1 MSTKEETDETLE
13 YAPHLP
19 FTYKDLFIHWFSSD
33 ATTASPM
40 FPLSSD
46 VATVRFDAP
55 AIPSAEVA
63 DNSATLDQPFRHSS
77 IQPHVAANVPT
88 QAVSAKSVNAT
99 S

>member
-19 FTYKDLFIHWFSSD
+19 FTYKDLFIHWLTSE
-33 ATTASPM
+33 AGASPM
-40 FPLSSD
+40 LPLSSD

-63 DNSATLDQPFRHSS
+63 DNSATLEQPFRHST
-77 IQPHVAANVPT
+77 IQPHLAANVAT
-88 QAVSAKSVNAT
+88 QVVSAKSVNAT

>member
-19 FTYKDLFIHWFSSD
+19 ITYKDLFIHWLSSE
-33 ATTASPM
+33 ARPM
-40 FPLSSD
+40 LPLSSD

-63 DNSATLDQPFRHSS
+63 DNSATLEQPFRHSS
-77 IQPHVAANVPT
+77 IQPHLAANVPT
-88 QAVSAKSVNAT
+88 QVVSAKSVNAT